1 MAPLRVS
8 EPLSLQWK
16 ANPHGKKW
24 PSRYSGH
31 HCKNFIAEH
40 NWNCSKAVGSQ
51 FGSFT
56 LKKKRYTVVYFCKF
70 GFTEFLHYLHSA
82 HVSVTIVISYSFF
95 TMFQTIQKIFSE
107 STWMDGW
114 MFTLVRGRKPSL
126 EIIHWPQIPP
136 RSRWV
141 QRFRLSDSNK

>member
-8 EPLSLQWK
+8 EPSSLQWK

-40 NWNCSKAVGSQ
+40 NWNCSKAVGTQ

-56 LKKKRYTVVYFCKF
+56 WKKKRYTVVYFCKF

-107 STWMDGW
+107 STWWPQCSPAHPSASSQSGNPNSSRLTW
-114 MFTLVRGRKPSL
+114 KPSL
-126 EIIHWPQIPP
+126 EAKKKK
-136 RSRWV
+136 R
-141 QRFRLSDSNK
+141 KG